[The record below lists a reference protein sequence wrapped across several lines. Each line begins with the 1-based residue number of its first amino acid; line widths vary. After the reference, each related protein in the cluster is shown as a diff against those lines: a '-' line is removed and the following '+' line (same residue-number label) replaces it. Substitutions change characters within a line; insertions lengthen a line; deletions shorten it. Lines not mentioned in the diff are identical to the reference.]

1 MTWIDLGDVA
11 GVPTGAGIRSTPGL
25 YLPASRELPPRALSR
40 PSHRARATAHRP
52 GDATPARRTG
62 ASAARLVV
70 AVPHH
75 PATAVSP
82 CPCHGFSRGTNDALV
97 QATGGPAE
105 AGGITS

>member
-25 YLPASRELPPRALSR
+25 YPPASRELPPRALDR
-40 PSHRARATAHRP
+40 PAHHARATARRP
-52 GDATPARRTG
+52 GEAPSKPRTG
-62 ASAARLVV
+62 ASAARFAV
-70 AVPHH
+70 AVPHQL
-75 PATAVSP
+75 ARAASP
-82 CPCHGFSRGTNDALV
+82 CPCNGFSQGMNDALV